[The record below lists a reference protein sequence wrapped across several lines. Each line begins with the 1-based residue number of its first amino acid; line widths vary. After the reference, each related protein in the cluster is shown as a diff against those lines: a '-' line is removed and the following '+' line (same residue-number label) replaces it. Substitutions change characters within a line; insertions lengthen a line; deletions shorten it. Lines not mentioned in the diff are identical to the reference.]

1 MTATGRD
8 QAKIGFGMYANT
20 SLAKESKTN
29 GFGWQDPNSLAKQ
42 IDLFMTYV
50 AEKNDKKPT
59 VDQILTNDFVGSVK
73 LSDSEWSAAEKR
85 FEPYRKYVG

>member
-1 MTATGRD
+1 
-8 QAKIGFGMYANT
+8 
-20 SLAKESKTN
+20 
-29 GFGWQDPNSLAKQ
+29 
-42 IDLFMTYV
+42 MTYV

>member
-1 MTATGRD
+1 MKQTFIACVMLGAAATLAAQTA
-8 QAKIGFGMYANT
+8 
-20 SLAKESKTN
+20 
-29 GFGWQDPNSLAKQ
+29 
-42 IDLFMTYV
+42 
-50 AEKNDKKPT
+50 PT